1 MVKNRR
7 KIRFIK
13 TNVHIRSFERR
24 IDPSGEYV
32 FIECPNDTDGY
43 FFMKIEYICPRFQ
56 AA

>member
-13 TNVHIRSFERR
+13 TNVCIHSFERH
-24 IDPSGEYV
+24 IDSSGKYI
-32 FIECPNDTDGY
+32 FIECPDDTDGY
-43 FFMKIEYICPRFQ
+43 FFMKIEYICPKFQ